1 MQQTLLQTPASK
13 RFQIKALNFIVNLL
27 LLLLFVGVIWA
38 VMDNL
43 YTVADGED
51 GNNGYED
58 EDDEMDDDENDY
70 EKDYEKDNNLYRVAE
85 REDKAENVPAQLW
98 FLLPANLI
106 NLSSKEWQHKPSR
119 NYSNPTAKIIA
130 SSSIQFPSPLHPYRY
145 SCVRDAHDHHQNQ
158 PDYDDIGDLVEV

>member
-27 LLLLFVGVIWA
+27 LLLLFVGGIWA

-43 YTVADGED
+43 YNYTVADGED
-51 GNNGYED
+51 DNNGYED

-85 REDKAENVPAQLW
+85 RED
-98 FLLPANLI
+98 
-106 NLSSKEWQHKPSR
+106 
-119 NYSNPTAKIIA
+119 
-130 SSSIQFPSPLHPYRY
+130 
-145 SCVRDAHDHHQNQ
+145 
-158 PDYDDIGDLVEV
+158 

>member
-51 GNNGYED
+51 DNNGYED
-58 EDDEMDDDENDY
+58 EDDEMDDDE
-70 EKDYEKDNNLYRVAE
+70 KDYEKDNNLYRVAK
-85 REDKAENVPAQLW
+85 REDEAENVPAQLW
-98 FLLPANLI
+98 FLLTANLI
-106 NLSSKEWQHKPSR
+106 W
-119 NYSNPTAKIIA
+119 
-130 SSSIQFPSPLHPYRY
+130 
-145 SCVRDAHDHHQNQ
+145 NQ
-158 PDYDDIGDLVEV
+158 L